1 MNLFLIIDDQWSLT
15 INIFP
20 SSFDFDMTSASPP
33 SLFHLAPGLE
43 SDHSVVDLEGGT
55 QLDAEP
61 AQHIVPLQNQK
72 AGAVNLFVEENLGV
86 PFGYPLLHQVLTN
99 LRWSELRFV
108 CQNSFRK
115 YQEFTLAGD
124 HFEQS
129 GRVKSSG
136 RSWRE
141 R

>member
-43 SDHSVVDLEGGT
+43 SNHSVVDLEGWT

-86 PFGYPLLHQVLTN
+86 PLGHSLLYQVLAN
-99 LRWSELRFV
+99 LGRRSSLNLSLRKQEL
-108 CQNSFRK
+108 
-115 YQEFTLAGD
+115 TLAGD

-129 GRVKSSG
+129 GRVRSIG
-136 RSWRE
+136 RS
-141 R
+141 

>member
-1 MNLFLIIDDQWSLT
+1 MVIDQLT

-43 SDHSVVDLEGGT
+43 SDHSVVDLEGWT

-72 AGAVNLFVEENLGV
+72 AGAVNLFVEENLCV

-108 CQNSFRK
+108 CQNRK

-136 RSWRE
+136 RS
-141 R
+141 

>member
-43 SDHSVVDLEGGT
+43 SDHSVVDLEGWT

-86 PFGYPLLHQVLTN
+86 SLGYTLLHQVLAD
-99 LRWSELRFV
+99 LRSELGF
-108 CQNSFRK
+108 QNDLK
-115 YQEFTLAGD
+115 KCGFTLAGD

-129 GRVKSSG
+129 GRVRSTG
-136 RSWRE
+136 RS
-141 R
+141 